1 MNDIKNTWKGIKPI
15 LTIKNASSDF
25 PKCLYSN
32 GPKFTNQVEISKIF
46 SNYFASIAEK
56 SKNKCQLLIETFFW
70 FLKS

>member
-56 SKNKCQLLIETFFW
+56 KQKQVPITHRNI
-70 FLKS
+70 FLVS